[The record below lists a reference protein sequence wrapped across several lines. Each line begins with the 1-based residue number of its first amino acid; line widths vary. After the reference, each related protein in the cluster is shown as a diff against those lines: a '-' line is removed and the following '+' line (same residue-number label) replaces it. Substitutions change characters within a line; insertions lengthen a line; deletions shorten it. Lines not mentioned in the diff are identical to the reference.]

1 MADITALIQSFW
13 LIPVAVFAS
22 IAIAVW
28 ARAREKARHA
38 PLGDRLGQTATSRL
52 AAPLRGDLSLIAKL
66 GENAAPHVSVDSI
79 EMRTTMGLRLIS
91 LGLSSLFLWLLWTGR
106 FEMTGFLPTNGVI
119 PWLIT
124 VGVVI
129 GMVEV
134 FTYELRVDRSVMIL
148 TRFMFWRRVYMW
160 DDLMGIDDDQ
170 NYQYVLAFA
179 KGGRVKVLKHLVG
192 MPGFLTFVA
201 EILARNDARNAGT
214 ARG

>member
-1 MADITALIQSFW
+1 MADIAALSQNFW
-13 LIPVAVFAS
+13 LILVVVIGS
-22 IAIAVW
+22 IALGVW
-28 ARAREKARHA
+28 ARARQRKRHA
-38 PLGDRLGQTATSRL
+38 PLGDSLGRTMMSRV
-52 AAPLRGDLSLIAKL
+52 AQPLPGDLSLIASL
-66 GENAAPHVSVDSI
+66 GENAAPRVTIDMI
-79 EMRTTMGLRLIS
+79 EMRTTLGLRIIS
-91 LGLSSLFLWLLWTGR
+91 LGLSTLFLVLLWTGR
-106 FEMTGFLPTNGVI
+106 FEMTGFMPTNGVI
-119 PWLIT
+119 PWIISLA
-124 VGVVI
+124 VVI

-134 FTYELRVDRSVMIL
+134 FTYELRLDRSIMIL

-201 EILARNDARNAGT
+201 EVLERNEARDAGT

>member
-1 MADITALIQSFW
+1 MADIAALTQYFW
-13 LIPVAVFAS
+13 MIPAVVFGSVA
-22 IAIAVW
+22 IGVW
-28 ARAREKARHA
+28 ARARARERHA
-38 PLGDRLGQTATSRL
+38 PLGNRLGRTAMSTV
-52 AAPLRGDLSLIAKL
+52 AQPLPGDLSLIATL
-66 GENAAPHVSVDSI
+66 GENAAPRMTANMI
-79 EMRTTMGLRLIS
+79 EMRTTPGLRLIS
-91 LGLSSLFLWLLWTGR
+91 LGLSGLFLALLWTGG
-106 FEMTGFLPTNGVI
+106 FAVTGFLPTQGVI
-119 PWLIT
+119 PWLISA
-124 VGVVI
+124 GVVI

-134 FTYELRVDRSVMIL
+134 FTYELRVDRSVMVL

-201 EILARNDARNAGT
+201 EVLERNDARNAGT